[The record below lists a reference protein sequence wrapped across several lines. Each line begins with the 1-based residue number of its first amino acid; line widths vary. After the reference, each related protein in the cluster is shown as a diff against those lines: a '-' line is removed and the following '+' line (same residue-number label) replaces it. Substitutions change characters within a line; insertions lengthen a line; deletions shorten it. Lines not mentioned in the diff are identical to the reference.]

1 MKKGIIFDLD
11 GTLWDT
17 SAQIIPAWNTVLS
30 KHNQRHI
37 TDDEMAGYMGKTPE
51 NIAKL
56 MLPDLPFD
64 KAMAILNEC
73 CQAEQFY
80 LRQHGGTLYPN
91 LEVTLQKLKEK
102 YRLYFVSNCHSEYL
116 NSFFIAHKLKEYFE
130 DYETHGNTGLSK
142 AENIKLIIKR
152 NHLDKAVYVG
162 DTQLDK
168 LSTETAQIPFIYA
181 SYGFGEVDNAEHEIN
196 QISNLPNIIENII

>member
-37 TDDEMAGYMGKTPE
+37 TDDEMAGYMGKTLDD
-51 NIAKL
+51 IAKL
-56 MLPDLPFD
+56 MLPNLPFGE
-64 KAMAILNEC
+64 AMAILSEC
-73 CQAEQFY
+73 CQAEQIY
-80 LRQHGGTLYPN
+80 LKQHGGTLYPN
-91 LEVTLQKLKEK
+91 LEVTLQNLKEK
-102 YRLYFVSNCHSEYL
+102 YRLYIVSNCHSEYL
-116 NSFFIAHKLKEYFE
+116 NSFFIAHYLKDYFE

-142 AENIKLIIKR
+142 AENIKLIINR

-162 DTQLDK
+162 DTKHDK
-168 LSTETAQIPFIYA
+168 HSAETAQIPFVYA
-181 SYGFGEVDNAEHEIN
+181 SYGFGEVDNAEYEIK
-196 QISNLPNIIENII
+196 QISNLPCIIKNII